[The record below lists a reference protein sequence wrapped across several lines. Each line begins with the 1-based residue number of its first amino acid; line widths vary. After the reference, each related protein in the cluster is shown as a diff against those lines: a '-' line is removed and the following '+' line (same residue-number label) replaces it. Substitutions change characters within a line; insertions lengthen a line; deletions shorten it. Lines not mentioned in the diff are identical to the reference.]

1 MFEEL
6 VIENFAVAR
15 SVRLP
20 LGPGLTVFTGE
31 TGAGKSLIVDA
42 IAFLLGARRGRE
54 AIAAGASQATVRA
67 RLRIGGAVHTLERSI
82 SLSGRSRA
90 ALDGEPI
97 QLEALQELAGELA
110 DIHGQA
116 EQLALLRPSVQ
127 LALLDAYGGLE
138 AQRDETARLV
148 RELRAVRRRLEALRS
163 DARERERQLDQLRYE
178 VAEIERAE
186 LRPGEDTALR
196 DELSRLASI
205 ERLRE
210 AAAALAEA
218 LDSPA
223 FDAAF
228 AAARAIVERDPGAGE
243 VRDLAVVFEETA
255 AELRRAVRRYAEG
268 LEADPERLVAL
279 QERLD
284 LIARLRRK
292 YGETI
297 EEVLAY
303 LEAARERLAV
313 LEGAEESAEE
323 LQQREAELSRRLAAA
338 AEQLSAARREAAARL
353 TAAVAA
359 ELAELAMPHAALAV
373 GFACSD
379 APDGVPVRLPDYE
392 VVGPSSSPL
401 PLADAE
407 AAPRAFTESGVD
419 RVEFL
424 ASFNPGESPRALSAV
439 ASGGETS
446 RFLIALTAV
455 FGSAS
460 PPRTIVLDEADEG
473 VGGRAGAL
481 VGKALRRLAQRHQV
495 LCVTHLPQVAAFG
508 DRHFVVV
515 KHTDGRRTWSEVR
528 DVTGPER
535 LRELAAML
543 GGPTEANLR
552 AAEELLAAA
561 AAQ

>member
-15 SVRLP
+15 SVRLA

-42 IAFLLGARRGRE
+42 LAFLLGARRGRE

-67 RLRIGGAVHTLERSI
+67 RVRIGGTVRTLERSI
-82 SLSGRSRA
+82 ALSGRSRA
-90 ALDGEPI
+90 MLDGEPLT
-97 QLEALQELAGELA
+97 LEALQELGSQLA

-127 LALLDAYGGLE
+127 LAFLDAYGGLE
-138 AQRDETARLV
+138 GQREEAARLA
-148 RELRAVRRRLEALRS
+148 RELRAMRRRLEALRS
-163 DARERERQLDQLRYE
+163 DARERERLLDQLRYE

-186 LRPGEDTALR
+186 LRPGEDAALR
-196 DELSRLASI
+196 EELSRLANI

-210 AAAALAEA
+210 AAVELAEA

-228 AAARAIVERDPGAGE
+228 AAARTIAERDPGASE
-243 VRDLAVVFEETA
+243 VRDLALVLEETA
-255 AELRRAVRRYAEG
+255 TELRRAVRRYAEG
-268 LEADPERLVAL
+268 LEADPERLAAL

-303 LEAARERLAV
+303 LAAASERLAA
-313 LEGAEESAEE
+313 LESAEESAEG
-323 LQQREAELSRRLAAA
+323 LQQREAELCRSLAAA
-338 AEQLSAARREAAARL
+338 AEQLSAVRRQAAARL

-373 GFACSD
+373 GFSCSD

-392 VVGPSSSPL
+392 VVDPSSSPL
-401 PLADAE
+401 PLGDAE
-407 AAPRAFTESGVD
+407 AAPRAFSESGVD

-424 ASFNPGESPRALSAV
+424 ASFNPGEVPRPLSAV

-446 RFLIALTAV
+446 RFLLALTAV

-460 PPRTIVLDEADEG
+460 PSRTIVLDEADEG

-481 VGKALRRLAQRHQV
+481 VGRALRRLAQRHQV
-495 LCVTHLPQVAAFG
+495 LCITHLPQVAAFG
-508 DRHFVVV
+508 DRHFVVA
-515 KHTDGRRTWSEVR
+515 KQTDGRRTWSEVR
-528 DVTGPER
+528 EVTGSER

-561 AAQ
+561 AAR

>member
-1 MFEEL
+1 VFEEL

>member
-15 SVRLP
+15 SVRLA

-42 IAFLLGARRGRE
+42 LAFLLGARRGRE
-54 AIAAGASQATVRA
+54 AIAAGAPQATVRA
-67 RLRIGGAVHTLERSI
+67 RVRIGGTVRTLERSI
-82 SLSGRSRA
+82 ALSGRSRA
-90 ALDGEPI
+90 MLDGEPLT
-97 QLEALQELAGELA
+97 LEALQELGSELA

-138 AQRDETARLV
+138 SQRDETARLV
-148 RELRAVRRRLEALRS
+148 RELRAARRRLEALRS
-163 DARERERQLDQLRYE
+163 DTRERERQLDQLRYE

-186 LRPGEDTALR
+186 LRPGEDATLR
-196 DELSRLASI
+196 EELSRLANI

-210 AAAALAEA
+210 AAAELAEA

-228 AAARAIVERDPGAGE
+228 AAARAIAERDPGAAE
-243 VRDLAVVFEETA
+243 VRDLALVLEETA
-255 AELRRAVRRYAEG
+255 TELRRAVRRYAEG
-268 LEADPERLVAL
+268 LEADPERLAAL

-303 LEAARERLAV
+303 LAAARERLAA

-323 LQQREAELSRRLAAA
+323 LQQREAELCRSLAAA
-338 AEQLSAARREAAARL
+338 AEQLSAARRQAAARL

-392 VVGPSSSPL
+392 VVDPSSSPL
-401 PLADAE
+401 PLGDAE

-424 ASFNPGESPRALSAV
+424 ASFNPGEVPRPLSAV

-446 RFLIALTAV
+446 RFLLALTAV

-481 VGKALRRLAQRHQV
+481 VGRALRRLARRHQV
-495 LCVTHLPQVAAFG
+495 LCITHLPQVAAFG
-508 DRHFVVV
+508 DRHFVVA
-515 KHTDGRRTWSEVR
+515 KQTDGRRTWSEVR
-528 DVTGPER
+528 EVTGSER

-561 AAQ
+561 AAR